1 MHFALALKLIEQ
13 VALFDWLN
21 SCYFLVIRRTPV
33 KIRSPPIEISGVM
46 VSPTKAVAN
55 KTVTSGSAKRKELV
69 TAAFTLFIT
78 WNQIKYP
85 MNEHVTARYRIAP
98 HAWRLNVSIP
108 RREFSAKENGTKK
121 SPPIMFTYATTRKGL
136 YFSVNLFPPRVYDA
150 QRIGVSRRIKLP
162 RRNVGLLLLKSIVP
176 PVMTT
181 KVPIPATAS
190 PKNCFLVKASL
201 KIRIENKA
209 MSMGERKQTKIEAT
223 EAPAKS
229 MPTHWAIKK
238 KVTPTRDRPTNVR
251 TSLPSKTTELSGLLT
266 FRAKRAAKN
275 SAPAT
280 RNLNVAI
287 AIGVNP
293 CKSNAFTTTNE
304 LPQKIIRHSIKKK
317 SSDPI
322 FLLAIF
328 PPLRNRVADS
338 RGKI

>member
-1 MHFALALKLIEQ
+1 M
-13 VALFDWLN
+13 
-21 SCYFLVIRRTPV
+21 RRTPA
-33 KIRSPPIEISGVM
+33 KIKSPPIEINGVM
-46 VSPTKAVAN
+46 VSPTKAVAK
-55 KTVTSGSAKRKELV
+55 KTVTNGSAKRKELV

-85 MNEHVTARYRIAP
+85 MNEHVTARYRIASQ
-98 HAWRLNVSIP
+98 AWRLNVSIP
-108 RREFSAKENGTKK
+108 LREFSAKENGTKK

-136 YFSVNLFPPRVYDA
+136 YFSINLLPPRVYDA

-162 RRNVGLLLLKSIVP
+162 KRNVGLLPKSIVP

-190 PKNCFLVKASL
+190 PKNCLLVKASL
-201 KIRIENKA
+201 KNCIENKA
-209 MSMGERKQTKIEAT
+209 ISMGERKQTKIAAT
-223 EAPAKS
+223 EAPAKL

-251 TSLPSKTTELSGLLT
+251 ISLPSKITGLSGFLT
-266 FRAKRAAKN
+266 FCTKRAARN
-275 SAPAT
+275 NAPAT

-293 CKSNAFTTTNE
+293 SKSNAFTTTNE
-304 LPQKIIRHSIKKK
+304 LPQKIIRHNIKKRLNE
-317 SSDPI
+317 PI

-328 PPLRNRVADS
+328 PPLHNCVAED